1 METGWSVR
9 SYGAKGDKQANDK
22 SAIQQAVD
30 DCHQAGGGTV
40 VVPSGDYLTGTIRL
54 KDHVTLQLEA
64 GATLWGSTD
73 RTDYDDVPH
82 LAEAI
87 RGSSAVL
94 IYAKGAQNVSILGS

>member
-1 METGWSVR
+1 MNAQEKERALETGWNVR

-30 DCHQAGGGTV
+30 DCNRAGGGTV

-64 GATLWGSTD
+64 GATLWGSTGPG
-73 RTDYDDVPH
+73 RLRRRATPC
-82 LAEAI
+82 
-87 RGSSAVL
+87 
-94 IYAKGAQNVSILGS
+94 